1 MKMPFLNFLTL
12 SAVKFTY
19 IFLLIKTSAFM
30 VKKNGTG
37 PKQLQRRDKSN
48 SISLARVSPYFSE
61 ETIILED
68 NELKKIS
75 HENNKCIK
83 AIKDHKYLNNPL
95 ENVFKIDNTG
105 HITEMK
111 HQDNIY
117 MHTKRLF
124 KNVGYELCKKILTF
138 NITISKELCEFDTY
152 NNYILYIN
160 YLKDVKIEMIK
171 DELEIRNFF
180 FVKLPR
186 SFDLDESVANFTEN
200 DYYVLKGKLENDFI
214 KFDFSDIILNQ
225 VCPKANNKKDEL
237 FDEKNSNENLFI
249 EKSENIIKFAL
260 ITSHTLSE
268 ILIFP
273 SNIKH
278 VQYVKEYKNL
288 KNIVKL
294 KKSTKREYTQWAQ
307 WSPCYNTCTDNFA
320 YKCRQNKC
328 VNEDESF
335 CDKHFLLKFQECP
348 PTQCQKW
355 LEGISRGKKKKNSY
369 LASYLNSW
377 KKIENKFLAIL
388 LYICNFTAEKNDD
401 VKEDEKS
408 EAKKEIIADSDEDL
422 YENEKVFRRRPKR
435 TNFFMWI
442 INSKMKLK
450 KFCAY
455 AHVHVHMCVCVPCA
469 KLNIPKQ
476 HCCETSFLS
485 FFPS

>member
-1 MKMPFLNFLTL
+1 MSTHILASLPQRKKFKHHAEKMKMPFLNFLTL
-12 SAVKFTY
+12 PAVKFTY
-19 IFLLIKTSAFM
+19 IFLLIKTSAFS

-37 PKQLQRRDKSN
+37 SKQLQRRDKSN
-48 SISLARVSPYFSE
+48 FISLARVAPYFSE

-83 AIKDHKYLNNPL
+83 AIKDHKYLNNPI
-95 ENVFKIDNTG
+95 ENVFKIDNKG

-111 HQDNIY
+111 NKDNIY

-138 NITISKELCEFDTY
+138 NITVTKELCEFDTY

-171 DELEIRNFF
+171 DALEIRKFF

-186 SFDLDESVANFTEN
+186 SFDLDESVATFTEN
-200 DYYVLKGKLENDFI
+200 DYNVLKGKLENDFI

-225 VCPKANNKKDEL
+225 VCPKAYNKKNEL
-237 FDEKNSNENLFI
+237 FDEENSNENLII
-249 EKSENIIKFAL
+249 EKSENKIKFAL

-273 SNIKH
+273 SNIKD

-294 KKSTKREYTQWAQ
+294 KKSTKSEYTEWAQ

-328 VNEDESF
+328 MNEDESF

-348 PTQCQKW
+348 QTQCQKW
-355 LEGISRGKKKKNSY
+355 LEGISGEKKKK
-369 LASYLNSW
+369 
-377 KKIENKFLAIL
+377 
-388 LYICNFTAEKNDD
+388 
-401 VKEDEKS
+401 
-408 EAKKEIIADSDEDL
+408 
-422 YENEKVFRRRPKR
+422 
-435 TNFFMWI
+435 
-442 INSKMKLK
+442 
-450 KFCAY
+450 
-455 AHVHVHMCVCVPCA
+455 
-469 KLNIPKQ
+469 
-476 HCCETSFLS
+476 
-485 FFPS
+485 